1 MAAPNSSVTSITKDL
16 GADAPD
22 GTTISNA
29 VLTTALA
36 NGSSIKTPTTN
47 AHTVLF
53 QVYDVDGT
61 TYRTWCTMTAG
72 NTPDVSLV
80 TPNGGSASIDA
91 ATFAEIARVADVSAR
106 LVSLT
111 GSTSITVTAH
121 EGRICVLNGTGSAY
135 TQTLPAASGSGARFT
150 FVVGAV
156 NTSNHI
162 IATDGTGTFYGN
174 IFTNSTTDTPDLAQP
189 WPSAGTNTKITLNGT
204 TTGGQ
209 AVGDH
214 ITVIDIASNKWL
226 VLGFTTTSGTEATP
240 FGT

>member
-1 MAAPNSSVTSITKDL
+1 MVNSTTTNIEGSL
-16 GADAPD
+16 GGEFPD
-22 GTTISNA
+22 GLNIDNA
-29 VLTTALA
+29 ILTQALA
-36 NGSSIKTPTTN
+36 NGSTIKTATSAGN
-47 AHTVLF
+47 TVLG

-61 TYRTWCTMTAG
+61 TYRTWLTMTAN

-80 TPNGGSASIDA
+80 TPTGGTASIDS

-106 LVSLT
+106 LVALT
-111 GSTSITVTAH
+111 GSTSITVAAH
-121 EGRICVLNGTGSAY
+121 EGRICMLNGTGAAY

-162 IATDGTGTFYGN
+162 IATDGTGTYYGN
-174 IFTNSTTDTPDLAQP
+174 IFTNSTTDTPDLSQP